1 MATIKGLLKLKNAA
15 NGFDIIMPQTEAALV
30 KMANGETVEAQVMAN
45 LAAIEAAQAAADAAQ
60 AAADAAQQQ
69 ADKGVADALAAQNA
83 ADAAQADATQAL
95 ADAAAAQQ
103 QADKGVADALAAQND
118 ATQALADAL
127 AAQQQADKGVA
138 DALAAQNDATQALA
152 DALAAQNAAD
162 AAQAAADAAQG
173 EVDALE
179 DVVAKV
185 REDFEAEDGKIREE
199 LEEAINGVNDN
210 LGKAVEA
217 LEAADLLLA
226 GRLDVIEGEGEG
238 SVKKALQDAKDHA
251 QGLVDQVNQAAGDL
265 EDRVKANEDNLAVV
279 QGNGEG
285 SINKALQD
293 AKDYADQ
300 EITKLVDSA
309 PEAMNTL
316 NELAE
321 AIKAH
326 GTEYEAYVAV
336 VAADIKKAQ
345 DAADAAQLDAT
356 QALADALAAQQQADK
371 GVADALAAQQ
381 QADKG
386 VADALAAQQQA
397 DKGVA
402 DALAAQ
408 NAADAAQA
416 DATQALADA
425 LAAQNAADAA
435 QQQAD
440 KGVADALAA
449 QNAADAAQAQADEN
463 KAALQAIE
471 DGKNL
476 AGGFVAL
483 DENGL
488 VPAGFIPVEFKE
500 IKVVDNITA
509 MNGIENKF
517 VGLSAF
523 VKDATADPGVAK
535 GGAFYVYDGEGWIK
549 TSESESMD
557 VVLNWG
563 AIEEKP
569 TTIAGY
575 GITDAVNIDEL
586 VDAPAANKVL
596 RLNADGKLPAD
607 VTGNAG
613 TASKLAAE
621 VNIGINGDDVVAA
634 HVAFDGS
641 QAINIPVVLSNTGV
655 TAGEYTKVQVDAKGR
670 VVAATNLVAADIPDL
685 DFSKI
690 TTGKP
695 NSLEGYG
702 ILDGVNKAGDTMEG
716 FLTLHANPVNDMHAA
731 TKAYV
736 DSMVQGLDV
745 KESVRAATVENI
757 NLQGL
762 QSIDGVALAVGDR
775 VLVKNQTNAIENGIY
790 IVAAAA
796 WTRAADAV
804 NGKVNPGMF
813 TFVEEGNVNNNNG
826 FVLTNDGGVVVGTN
840 ELHFAQFSG
849 MGQVIVGN
857 GLGKNGNEIFLTD
870 TGVSAGVYTKVQVD
884 AQGRVVA
891 AEQLASA
898 DLPEIAWAVITGKP
912 ESAVADIDDAVAKR
926 HAHANA
932 AMLDKINE
940 ADGVMTYDG
949 AKMATQAYADDV
961 AMNAAQSMI
970 ALSANEPENMPV
982 NGLWIEIIE

>member
-45 LAAIEAAQAAADAAQ
+45 LAAVEAAQAAADAAQ
-60 AAADAAQQQ
+60 AAADAAQADATQ
-69 ADKGVADALAAQNA
+69 ALADALAAQNA

-95 ADAAAAQQ
+95 ADAAAAQQQADKGVADALAAQQ

-138 DALAAQNDATQALA
+138 DALAAQN
-152 DALAAQNAAD
+152 AAD

-179 DVVAKV
+179 EVVAKV

-226 GRLDVIEGEGEG
+226 GRLDVIEGDGEG

-265 EDRVKANEDNLAVV
+265 EGRVKDNEDKLAVV

-356 QALADALAAQQQADK
+356 QAL
-371 GVADALAAQQ
+371 ADALAAQQ

-500 IKVVDNITA
+500 IKVVDNIAA

-745 KESVRAATVENI
+745 KESVRVATVENI

-762 QSIDGVALAVGDR
+762 QTIDGVALAVGDR
-775 VLVKNQTNAIENGIY
+775 VLVKNQTNAVENGIY

-813 TFVEEGNVNNNNG
+813 TFVEEGNLNNNNG

-870 TGVSAGVYTKVQVD
+870 TGVAAGVYTKVQVD

-912 ESAVADIDDAVAKR
+912 DSAVADIDDAVAKR

>member
-45 LAAIEAAQAAADAAQ
+45 LAAVEAAQAAADAAQ
-60 AAADAAQQQ
+60 AAADAAQ
-69 ADKGVADALAAQNA
+69 ADATQALADAAAAQNA

-103 QADKGVADALAAQND
+103 QADKGVADALAAQ
-118 ATQALADAL
+118 
-127 AAQQQADKGVA
+127 QQADKGV
-138 DALAAQNDATQALA
+138 A

-226 GRLDVIEGEGEG
+226 GRLDVIEGDGEG

-265 EDRVKANEDNLAVV
+265 EDRVKANEDKLAVV

-356 QALADALAAQQQADK
+356 QAL
-371 GVADALAAQQ
+371 ADALAAQQ

-500 IKVVDNITA
+500 IKVVDNIAA

-745 KESVRAATVENI
+745 KESVRVATVENI

-762 QSIDGVALAVGDR
+762 QTIDGVALAVGDR
-775 VLVKNQTNAIENGIY
+775 VLVKNQTNAVENGIY

-813 TFVEEGNVNNNNG
+813 TFVEEGNLNNNNG

-870 TGVSAGVYTKVQVD
+870 TGVTAGVYTKVQVD

-912 ESAVADIDDAVAKR
+912 DSAVADIDDAVAKR

>member
-45 LAAIEAAQAAADAAQ
+45 LAAVEAAQAAADAAQ

-95 ADAAAAQQ
+95 ADAAAAQH
-103 QADKGVADALAAQND
+103 
-118 ATQALADAL
+118 
-127 AAQQQADKGVA
+127 QADKGVA

-152 DALAAQNAAD
+152 DALAAQNDATQALADAAAAQQQADKGVADALAAQNAAD

-179 DVVAKV
+179 EVVAKV

-210 LGKAVEA
+210 LDKAVEA

-345 DAADAAQLDAT
+345 DAADAAQADAT

-371 GVADALAAQQ
+371 GVADALAAKQ

-416 DATQALADA
+416 DATQAL
-425 LAAQNAADAA
+425 
-435 QQQAD
+435 
-440 KGVADALAA
+440 ADALAA

-500 IKVVDNITA
+500 IKVVDNIAA

-745 KESVRAATVENI
+745 KESVRVATVENI

-762 QSIDGVALAVGDR
+762 QTVDGVALAVGDR
-775 VLVKNQTNAIENGIY
+775 VLVKNQTNAVENGIY

-813 TFVEEGNVNNNNG
+813 TFVEEGNLNNNNG

-870 TGVSAGVYTKVQVD
+870 TGVAAGVYTKVQVD

-891 AEQLASA
+891 AEQLAST

>member
-45 LAAIEAAQAAADAAQ
+45 LAAVEAAQAAADAAQ
-60 AAADAAQQQ
+60 AAADAAQADATQ
-69 ADKGVADALAAQNA
+69 ALADALAAQNA

-138 DALAAQNDATQALA
+138 DALAAQN
-152 DALAAQNAAD
+152 AAD

-179 DVVAKV
+179 EVVAKV

-226 GRLDVIEGEGEG
+226 GRLDVIEGDGEG

-265 EDRVKANEDNLAVV
+265 EGRVKDNEDKLAVV

-326 GTEYEAYVAV
+326 GNEYDAYVAV

-356 QALADALAAQQQADK
+356 QAL
-371 GVADALAAQQ
+371 ADALAAQQ

-500 IKVVDNITA
+500 IKVVDNIAA

-745 KESVRAATVENI
+745 KESVRVATVENI

-762 QSIDGVALAVGDR
+762 QTIDGVALAVGDR
-775 VLVKNQTNAIENGIY
+775 VLVKNQTNAVENGIY

-813 TFVEEGNVNNNNG
+813 TFVEEGNLNNNNG

-870 TGVSAGVYTKVQVD
+870 TGVAAGVYTKVQVD

-912 ESAVADIDDAVAKR
+912 DSAVADIDDAVAKR